1 MSENIAPPIVS
12 ETIQEVLSKAYS
24 YSEYRSLIDGL
35 LAESKTT
42 GENHSEEYLHYSN
55 LNVQRMS
62 RLDRTTKLDEA
73 LIENISNISEKQT
86 WLILTEAWCGD
97 AAQNIPVIQKMAEL
111 NENIEVKLIL
121 RDENLEIMDAYL
133 TNGGRSIPKL
143 IAFNLETQEELFT
156 WGPRPQNAQEL
167 FMDFKTNPNGRTYAD
182 FSIEMQKWY
191 AKDRTKSL
199 QDEFVELLR

>member
-1 MSENIAPPIVS
+1 MSENIAPP
-12 ETIQEVLSKAYS
+12 TISKSIQQILPNAYS
-24 YSEYRSLIDGL
+24 YSAYRSMIDSL
-35 LAESKTT
+35 LAENKTT
-42 GENHSEEYLHYSN
+42 GDNHSEEYLHYSN

-62 RLDRTTKLDEA
+62 RLDRTSKLDKVLVEK
-73 LIENISNISEKQT
+73 IKQISEKQT

-97 AAQNIPVIQKMAEL
+97 AAQNIPIIQKMSEL

-133 TNGGRSIPKL
+133 TNGGRSIPKV
-143 IAFNLETQEELFT
+143 IAFNSETQEELFT
-156 WGPRPQNAQEL
+156 WGPRPQNAQGL
-167 FMDFKTNPNGRTYAD
+167 YMDFKNNPNGRTYAD

-199 QDEFVELLR
+199 QGEFFELLK

>member
-1 MSENIAPPIVS
+1 
-12 ETIQEVLSKAYS
+12 
-24 YSEYRSLIDGL
+24 
-35 LAESKTT
+35 
-42 GENHSEEYLHYSN
+42 
-55 LNVQRMS
+55 
-62 RLDRTTKLDEA
+62 
-73 LIENISNISEKQT
+73 
-86 WLILTEAWCGD
+86 
-97 AAQNIPVIQKMAEL
+97 
-111 NENIEVKLIL
+111 VKLIL

-143 IAFNLETQEELFT
+143 IAFNSETQEELFT

>member
-1 MSENIAPPIVS
+1 MTKNLISQSIQ
-12 ETIQEVLSKAYS
+12 TILPKAYS
-24 YSEYRSLIDGL
+24 YSEYRNLIDGL
-35 LAESKTT
+35 LAKNKTT
-42 GENHSEEYLHYSN
+42 GDNHSEEYLHYSN

-62 RLDRTTKLDEA
+62 RLDRTTKLDQVLVEK
-73 LIENISNISEKQT
+73 IKKVSEKQT

-97 AAQNIPVIQKMAEL
+97 AAQNIPIIQKMAEL
-111 NENIEVKLIL
+111 NQNIEVKLIL

-143 IAFNLETQEELFT
+143 IAFNSETHEELFT
-156 WGPRPQNAQEL
+156 WGPRPQNAQSL
-167 FMDFKTNPNGRTYAD
+167 YMDFKNNPNGRTYAD

-199 QDEFVELLR
+199 QGEFFELLK

>member
-24 YSEYRSLIDGL
+24 YSEYRALIDSS

-143 IAFNLETQEELFT
+143 IAFNSETQEELFT